1 MFITQKHKIKKNS
14 RYPLVSC
21 LALCMYW
28 LCTLYTVKGTPHTV
42 QVHYIQYTVQL
53 QCFGSASG
61 PVGSAKFWLI
71 GSGSKEKNINQKTE
85 EKNYSQIW
93 TIEIRENIKISWF
106 LNGSSFS
113 IKISE
118 KKIENSALLKNSVNF
133 MEITWIRIG
142 IHVFQCGSRFRIRIK
157 IKWILSTVYKVNC
170 SLYTVQLDLVNI
182 VYILRANRGG

>member
-42 QVHYIQYTVQL
+42 QVNYIQYTVQL
-53 QCFGSASG
+53 QCF
-61 PVGSAKFWLI
+61 

-157 IKWILSTVYKVNC
+157 IEWILSTVR
-170 SLYTVQLDLVNI
+170 NI
-182 VYILRANRGG
+182 RYFIILRGPFKCVLG